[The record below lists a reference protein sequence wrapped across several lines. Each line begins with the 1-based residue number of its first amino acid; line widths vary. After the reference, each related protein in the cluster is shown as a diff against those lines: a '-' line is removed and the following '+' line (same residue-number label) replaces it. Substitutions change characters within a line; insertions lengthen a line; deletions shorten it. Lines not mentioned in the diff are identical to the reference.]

1 MLNRDQIAHEY
12 MLQILGREN
21 SKLGFQDAFETFS
34 KGAFDIADL
43 MIAEAQKRQ
52 NLERPAILNDDY
64 ILVPKNPTAEMLIAG
79 ESNLA
84 YGEDAVYQAM
94 LGAIK

>member
-1 MLNRDQIAHEY
+1 MLNRDDIAHEY
-12 MLQILGREN
+12 MLHGRARN
-21 SKLGFQDAFETFS
+21 APH
-34 KGAFDIADL
+34 AFDLADE
-43 MIAEAQKRQ
+43 MIAEAQKRKST
-52 NLERPAILNDDY
+52 ERPAILNDDY

-84 YGEDAVYQAM
+84 YGEEAVYQAM